1 MVVEELVDAW
11 VGLVVPQQDGQC
23 AFEGKAGI
31 VGPYGELLEREE
43 LPRAGV
49 VGLYGE
55 LPRAGVVGI

>member
-1 MVVEELVDAW
+1 MDAW
-11 VGLVVPQQDGQC
+11 AGLVVPQQDGQR
-23 AFEGKAGI
+23 AFEGKARI